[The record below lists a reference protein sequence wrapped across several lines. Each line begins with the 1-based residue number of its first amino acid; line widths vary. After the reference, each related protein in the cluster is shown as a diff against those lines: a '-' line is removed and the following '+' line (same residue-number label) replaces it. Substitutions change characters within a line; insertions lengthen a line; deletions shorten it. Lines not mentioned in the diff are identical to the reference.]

1 MIFDD
6 YVKYTN
12 KYQEI
17 YGKNTLVFIEVGS
30 FFEIYGV
37 HNENET
43 SGANM
48 MEIGSLL
55 NIQVSRKNKSIL
67 ENSRENPMMA
77 GFPNHALKKFLD
89 ILVQNNYT
97 VIIIEQVTPPPNPK
111 REVTQIISPSTYL
124 DNINT
129 PDANT
134 LMIINLD
141 EFQNW
146 KNHSKKTFG
155 LGVSVVDLST
165 SRTSVSETYGDMS
178 SINEELTRVCLFHNP
193 KELVIFSK
201 NSINEFIHI
210 PSHIFWHNKIGLDE
224 NNRFFDNNYR
234 NPVLNKVFANK
245 SGMLNPIEYLNLEK
259 YQLGTIAFVYMLD
272 FIYAHNESLIKNV
285 SKPVIEQEQNTNLIL
300 TNNCLSQLDIIG
312 KPGCLCDILNNCITA
327 IGKRYFKRVIT
338 NPTTD
343 TNHLIQMYEKTQKFI
358 DNNQYKFVRKRLQNV
373 HDIERIINRTQ
384 IHPHNWTTLYAS
396 LVEIQNFNDIDI
408 SKCISDIEDSFDIV
422 KTSKYNISTIDENI
436 FNEGYNRDLDD
447 LQRNSNDIYSYF
459 KNLHQNIS
467 TYIRLENNDKDGLV
481 FVTTSKKFQDL
492 LKCATCPKFFK
503 SFKSTKYKQN
513 HIKVYTEE
521 TDNKNNEYLEI
532 RESIRIRVAE
542 EFNNYCKQF
551 IDKYSDE
558 IDSAIKY
565 IENSDFIANNAFNAI
580 HMGLVKPNLQISE
593 NYSSSSFIQCKQLRH
608 PIIEHI
614 QNDIKYVPN
623 DITLNPQTRGIILYG
638 INAAG
643 KSSLMKSV
651 GIAVIMAQSGMF
663 VAANEC
669 TFYPYNDIH
678 TRILS
683 HDNIYKHQ
691 STFTVEMSE
700 LRSILQKSSD
710 KSLVIGDELC
720 SGTESISAISLVTA
734 GITHL
739 SKRNSSFIFATHLHE
754 LSNLDEI
761 NIALKNV
768 VFKHLSV
775 KFNRE
780 NNTIVYDRILK
791 DGSGETLYGLEVCQ
805 SLDLD
810 SNFLKT
816 ANEIRRKLIHTSD
829 EIVRYKKSHYNSTI
843 YKDECHICKKKA
855 EDIHHIE
862 HQANA
867 DENGMINGFHKNRA
881 FNLVPLCKECHDAV
895 HNNEFE
901 IQGFVQTNNG
911 KSIITEYNK
920 KNKNKIAKKLI

>member
-1 MIFDD
+1 
-6 YVKYTN
+6 
-12 KYQEI
+12 
-17 YGKNTLVFIEVGS
+17 
-30 FFEIYGV
+30 
-37 HNENET
+37 
-43 SGANM
+43 
-48 MEIGSLL
+48 
-55 NIQVSRKNKSIL
+55 
-67 ENSRENPMMA
+67 
-77 GFPNHALKKFLD
+77 
-89 ILVQNNYT
+89 
-97 VIIIEQVTPPPNPK
+97 
-111 REVTQIISPSTYL
+111 
-124 DNINT
+124 
-129 PDANT
+129 
-134 LMIINLD
+134 
-141 EFQNW
+141 
-146 KNHSKKTFG
+146 
-155 LGVSVVDLST
+155 
-165 SRTSVSETYGDMS
+165 
-178 SINEELTRVCLFHNP
+178 
-193 KELVIFSK
+193 
-201 NSINEFIHI
+201 
-210 PSHIFWHNKIGLDE
+210 
-224 NNRFFDNNYR
+224 
-234 NPVLNKVFANK
+234 
-245 SGMLNPIEYLNLEK
+245 
-259 YQLGTIAFVYMLD
+259 
-272 FIYAHNESLIKNV
+272 
-285 SKPVIEQEQNTNLIL
+285 
-300 TNNCLSQLDIIG
+300 
-312 KPGCLCDILNNCITA
+312 
-327 IGKRYFKRVIT
+327 
-338 NPTTD
+338 
-343 TNHLIQMYEKTQKFI
+343 
-358 DNNQYKFVRKRLQNV
+358 
-373 HDIERIINRTQ
+373 
-384 IHPHNWTTLYAS
+384 
-396 LVEIQNFNDIDI
+396 
-408 SKCISDIEDSFDIV
+408 
-422 KTSKYNISTIDENI
+422 
-436 FNEGYNRDLDD
+436 
-447 LQRNSNDIYSYF
+447 
-459 KNLHQNIS
+459 
-467 TYIRLENNDKDGLV
+467 
-481 FVTTSKKFQDL
+481 
-492 LKCATCPKFFK
+492 
-503 SFKSTKYKQN
+503 
-513 HIKVYTEE
+513 
-521 TDNKNNEYLEI
+521 
-532 RESIRIRVAE
+532 
-542 EFNNYCKQF
+542 
-551 IDKYSDE
+551 
-558 IDSAIKY
+558 
-565 IENSDFIANNAFNAI
+565 
-580 HMGLVKPNLQISE
+580 
-593 NYSSSSFIQCKQLRH
+593 
-608 PIIEHI
+608 
-614 QNDIKYVPN
+614 
-623 DITLNPQTRGIILYG
+623 
-638 INAAG
+638 
-643 KSSLMKSV
+643 MKSV